1 MSSIIVT
8 PYHIAL
14 AKDILESMWDLQELH
29 RDLIHRAEELSKSL
43 EVAPLRT
50 PLTDSSNE
58 PFPS

>member
-8 PYHIAL
+8 PYHTAL

-43 EVAPLRT
+43 ETTPLQAPLA
-50 PLTDSSNE
+50 DSSNE
-58 PFPS
+58 DFPS